1 MNQDEL
7 RPNNPSKPCAT
18 FGTASSRSRTGATV
32 LIVYW
37 TRFYTRYTGMAE
49 AQLILDTPGDPAS
62 DERPRRLR
70 CRAPPLIDR
79 RDLTLRRLY
88 RRSFRRQSVSGHSD
102 ILRAGDAVEG

>member
-1 MNQDEL
+1 MNQDEYKAEQSIQAMRDIWDRQFTL
-7 RPNNPSKPCAT
+7 PKPAPRC
-18 FGTASSRSRTGATV
+18 SSSTGS
-32 LIVYW
+32 
-37 TRFYTRYTGMAE
+37 FYTPMAE

-62 DERPRRLR
+62 DERPRRLP

-88 RRSFRRQSVSGHSD
+88 RRSLRRQRVSGHRD